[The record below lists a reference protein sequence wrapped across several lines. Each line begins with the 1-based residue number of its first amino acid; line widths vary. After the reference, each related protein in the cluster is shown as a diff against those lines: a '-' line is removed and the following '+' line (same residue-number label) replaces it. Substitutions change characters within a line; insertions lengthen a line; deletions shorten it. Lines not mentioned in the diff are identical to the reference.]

1 MQVASSRHAIV
12 NDNSPHRQ
20 HSPNQSAAFANM
32 SLMLDI
38 FLAERG
44 KAGHF
49 TGLRAQTEN
58 LNGNPPLPC
67 LQQPFMNFQAQQEP
81 LRIPAHQAA
90 ILSERQQDF
99 AHIGSFAKDKQ
110 T

>member
-1 MQVASSRHAIV
+1 
-12 NDNSPHRQ
+12 
-20 HSPNQSAAFANM
+20 
-32 SLMLDI
+32 MLDI

-49 TGLRAQTEN
+49 TALRAQTEN
-58 LNGNPPLPC
+58 LNCNLTGGSPVRNPLPPC
-67 LQQPFMNFQAQQEP
+67 LQQSFMNFQAQQEP
-81 LRIPAHQAA
+81 LRVPAYRAA
-90 ILSERQQDF
+90 ISAECQQGL